1 MRDEACR
8 EGLDPIRGEPA
19 SRDMAEAFRNAVNR
33 KRLVRPEGLEL
44 STLGLEGPVS
54 NLQPIRCQ

>member
-33 KRLVRPEGLEL
+33 KRLVRPAGIEPA
-44 STLGLEGPVS
+44 TPGLEGALS
-54 NLQPIRCQ
+54 

>member
-33 KRLVRPEGLEL
+33 KRLVRPEGLEP
-44 STLGLEGPVS
+44 STPGLEGALS
-54 NLQPIRCQ
+54 